1 MSADDEDPSP
11 NRGAKRSLLVLLVVL
26 VLGGLGWTT
35 LYTVTEWEQAVI
47 TQFGEVVGDPVTD
60 AGLHFK
66 MPYQQVQR
74 FDARLLRWDGSE
86 TTTITRD
93 RKTVNVDVTARW
105 RISDAKQF
113 LEAIRSTNQADTRLN
128 GIIAGAV
135 KDEIAKY
142 DLYEV
147 IRSSNRILEVSEDE
161 ITIDLES
168 PEMENIT
175 VEEVATL
182 GSDLPE
188 LPVNAEGLYLA
199 GRPIV
204 LDNIL
209 AEARKRLRQIGLGIS
224 LEDILIKQ
232 LNYTEE
238 IEENVY
244 AQMNA
249 ELQKISAGFR
259 SQGRRRAEQ
268 RLGEM
273 ERELAQIQS
282 EAERRAQIIRGR
294 AEAES
299 IRIFADAYNQ
309 DPEFFRFLRTLQT
322 YETSLGANTQL
333 LLSTDSLLFDLLKD
347 IQPGDGPLPPALP
360 EE

>member
-1 MSADDEDPSP
+1 MSSAAKQKNPAIAWII
-11 NRGAKRSLLVLLVVL
+11 GAIAAIVLAALA
-26 VLGGLGWTT
+26 WFS
-35 LYTVTEWEQAVI
+35 LYTISEWEQAVI
-47 TQFGEVVGDPVTD
+47 TEFGEVVGDPVTD
-60 AGLHFK
+60 AGLHAK
-66 MPYQQVQR
+66 LPWQQVHR
-74 FDARLLRWDGSE
+74 FDSRLQRWDGRQ

-105 RISDAKQF
+105 RIDDAKQF
-113 LEAIRSTNQADTRLN
+113 LEAVNSINQADTRLN

-147 IRSSNRILEVSEDE
+147 IRSSNGILDIDDE
-161 ITIDLES
+161 ELSIDLES
-168 PEMENIT
+168 GDMAEIS

-188 LPVNAEGLYLA
+188 LRTAPDGAYLA

-204 LDNIL
+204 LKGIL
-209 AEARKRLRQIGLGIS
+209 AEARKRLAQIGLGID

-232 LNYTEE
+232 LNYTQE
-238 IEENVY
+238 IESNVY

-259 SQGRRRAEQ
+259 SNGKKRAEQ

-273 ERELAQIQS
+273 ERELARINS
-282 EAERRAQIIRGR
+282 EAEQRAQLIRGQ
-294 AEAES
+294 AEAEA
-299 IRIFADAYNQ
+299 IKIYAEAYNE
-309 DPEFFRFLRTLQT
+309 DPEFYRFLRTLEA
-322 YETSLGANTQL
+322 YGKSLGGNSRIL
-333 LLSTDSLLFDLLKD
+333 IGSGSPFFDLLNSLSFES
-347 IQPGDGPLPPALP
+347 GTAGAGN
-360 EE
+360 

>member
-1 MSADDEDPSP
+1 MSAAEPSKGAR
-11 NRGAKRSLLVLLVVL
+11 RGVIVL
-26 VLGGLGWTT
+26 VAAIVLGLLGWTS
-35 LYTVTEWEQAVI
+35 LYTTNEWEQAVI
-47 TQFGEVVGDPVTD
+47 TQFGEVVGDPVTE
-60 AGLHFK
+60 AGLHAK
-66 MPYQQVQR
+66 LPWQRVKR
-74 FDARLLRWDGSE
+74 FDARLLRWDGSQ

-113 LEAIRSTNQADTRLN
+113 LEAIRSIDQADTRLN

-147 IRSSNRILEVSEDE
+147 IRSSNRILDIEAEE
-161 ITIDLES
+161 ITIELDSE
-168 PEMENIT
+168 EMEEIS

-182 GSDLPE
+182 GSDIPE
-188 LPVNAEGLYLA
+188 LRQAEDGAYLA

-204 LDNIL
+204 LKGIL
-209 AEARKRLRQIGLGIS
+209 EEARKRLAQIGLGIS

-232 LNYTEE
+232 LNYTQE
-238 IEENVY
+238 IESNVY

-259 SQGRRRAEQ
+259 SQGRKRAEQ

-273 ERELAQIQS
+273 ERELARIQS
-282 EAERRAQIIRGR
+282 QADERAQIIRGQ
-294 AEAES
+294 AEAEA
-299 IRIFADAYNQ
+299 IRIYAESYNQ
-309 DPEFFRFLRTLQT
+309 GPDFYRFLRTLQA
-322 YETSLGANTQL
+322 YETSLGENGQIVL
-333 LLSTDSLLFDLLKD
+333 GTDGPLFDLLKD
-347 IQPGDGPLPPALP
+347 LDL
-360 EE
+360 EEAKRE

>member
-259 SQGRRRAEQ
+259 SQNASGKWSASSPRSSRKPNGAPRSFAVAP
-268 RLGEM
+268 RPNPF
-273 ERELAQIQS
+273 AS
-282 EAERRAQIIRGR
+282 
-294 AEAES
+294 S
-299 IRIFADAYNQ
+299 PTPTIRIRSSSVSCA
-309 DPEFFRFLRTLQT
+309 PSRPTR
-322 YETSLGANTQL
+322 
-333 LLSTDSLLFDLLKD
+333 
-347 IQPGDGPLPPALP
+347 LPSVPTP
-360 EE
+360 SSS

>member
-1 MSADDEDPSP
+1 MTAA
-11 NRGAKRSLLVLLVVL
+11 RKRNPAVLWILGLIAAIVL
-26 VLGGLGWTT
+26 VAAAWTS
-35 LYTVTEWEQAVI
+35 LYTISEWEQAVI
-47 TQFGEVVGDPVTD
+47 TEFGEVVGDPVTQ
-60 AGLHFK
+60 AGLHVK
-66 MPYQQVQR
+66 RPWQQVRR
-74 FDARLLRWDGSE
+74 FDSRLQRWDGRQ

-105 RISDAKQF
+105 RIDDAKQF
-113 LEAIRSTNQADTRLN
+113 LEAVNSINQADTRLN

-147 IRSSNRILEVSEDE
+147 IRSSNGILDIKTEELSIKLDSG
-161 ITIDLES
+161 DLEEIS
-168 PEMENIT
+168 

-188 LPVNAEGLYLA
+188 LHQSTDGAYLA

-204 LDNIL
+204 LQGIL
-209 AEARKRLRQIGLGIS
+209 QEARKRLAQIGLGIA

-232 LNYTEE
+232 LNYTQE
-238 IEENVY
+238 IESNVY

-259 SQGRRRAEQ
+259 SNGKKRAEQ

-273 ERELAQIQS
+273 ERELARISS
-282 EAERRAQIIRGR
+282 EAEQRAQVIRGQ
-294 AEAES
+294 AEAKA
-299 IRIFADAYNQ
+299 IRIYAEAYNQ
-309 DPEFFRFLRTLQT
+309 DPGFYRFLRTLQA
-322 YETSLGANTQL
+322 YDKGLGGNSRILIGSGSPFFDL
-333 LLSTDSLLFDLLKD
+333 LNSIDSTDSAAEGN
-347 IQPGDGPLPPALP
+347 P
-360 EE
+360 

>member
-1 MSADDEDPSP
+1 MNDSSTNKTVRYGVLALV
-11 NRGAKRSLLVLLVVL
+11 AAVLLGAL
-26 VLGGLGWTT
+26 AWTS
-35 LYTVTEWEQAVI
+35 LYTVNEWEQAVI

-66 MPYQQVQR
+66 MPWQR
-74 FDARLLRWDGSE
+74 VDQFDARLMRWDGSQ

-93 RKTVNVDVTARW
+93 RKTLNLDVTARW
-105 RISDAKQF
+105 RIDDAKKF
-113 LEAIRSTNQADTRLN
+113 LEAIRSTDQADTRLN

-142 DLYEV
+142 DLFEV
-147 IRSSNRILEVSEDE
+147 IRSTNGILNLKTEDLG
-161 ITIDLES
+161 ISLNSDDMPDIS
-168 PEMENIT
+168 

-188 LPVNAEGLYLA
+188 LPESADGTYEA

-204 LDNIL
+204 LKGIL
-209 AEARKRLRQIGLGIS
+209 TEARKRLTQIGLGIQ

-232 LNYTEE
+232 LNYTKE
-238 IEENVY
+238 IESNVY

-259 SQGRRRAEQ
+259 SQGQKRAEQ

-273 ERELAQIQS
+273 ERELARISS
-282 EAERRAQIIRGR
+282 EAEQRAQLIRGR
-294 AEAES
+294 AEAEA
-299 IRIFADAYNQ
+299 IAIYADAYNQ
-309 DPEFFRFLRTLQT
+309 DPAFYRFLRTLQA
-322 YETSLGANTQL
+322 YEVGLGGNSRLLLGTDSPLFQL
-333 LLSTDSLLFDLLKD
+333 LKKMEDE
-347 IQPGDGPLPPALP
+347 PPAQ
-360 EE
+360 